1 MRLEDLEDGFEEVSI
16 PSAAPWTDQLIYS
29 DHIAAKVKRNL
40 QKFDQHCLQLYENL
54 RWDIGKDEESQ
65 QDNDSWDSGSHST
78 QSFEADGLLSAYS
91 EESQCGK
98 PSLRL
103 NFYGNHLFLR
113 CWADLMRV
121 DESAQDALLPHLLNQ
136 NRKKILSNLA
146 EIENKY
152 KLVWRDRDWDQKL
165 SEDFLIKQ
173 VPDSFG
179 KYLVMSSKLAI
190 LSNATKSI
198 VVKPP
203 DESTSFVQMLVWG
216 GYYILVPENKL
227 WMVYDQDLKQV
238 PLDWIGKTPTT
249 RSRSSA
255 YFYSTCIQTTEKNV
269 LFLHGDSWDSYTQ
282 ITTVDNEMRLS
293 MSEPRP
299 NTRIHRLQVCP
310 QTEQHTLLVEIEGV
324 FYLERN
330 DLRVKL
336 KHTDYD
342 GALVYEFKQTY
353 TGSVVMVEDR
363 YYDSD
368 STLTYFN
375 KKSLKPLEICDLT
388 YKRAIVRLLTPHREI
403 FPLMLITQG
412 KSRIQMFA
420 EFRDK
425 FYRLGELFPTEPIRP
440 GTKLSHVGVNI
451 WTYLDR
457 ENKMWAMVIQMKTL
471 IDKWICK

>member
-40 QKFDQHCLQLYENL
+40 QKFAQHCLQLYENL

-203 DESTSFVQMLVWG
+203 DE
-216 GYYILVPENKL
+216 
-227 WMVYDQDLKQV
+227 
-238 PLDWIGKTPTT
+238 
-249 RSRSSA
+249 
-255 YFYSTCIQTTEKNV
+255 
-269 LFLHGDSWDSYTQ
+269 
-282 ITTVDNEMRLS
+282 
-293 MSEPRP
+293 
-299 NTRIHRLQVCP
+299 
-310 QTEQHTLLVEIEGV
+310 
-324 FYLERN
+324 
-330 DLRVKL
+330 
-336 KHTDYD
+336 
-342 GALVYEFKQTY
+342 
-353 TGSVVMVEDR
+353 
-363 YYDSD
+363 
-368 STLTYFN
+368 
-375 KKSLKPLEICDLT
+375 
-388 YKRAIVRLLTPHREI
+388 
-403 FPLMLITQG
+403 
-412 KSRIQMFA
+412 
-420 EFRDK
+420 
-425 FYRLGELFPTEPIRP
+425 
-440 GTKLSHVGVNI
+440 
-451 WTYLDR
+451 
-457 ENKMWAMVIQMKTL
+457 
-471 IDKWICK
+471 